1 MKQSAHK
8 AILMGAL
15 ALLGL
20 AASQPSP
27 FGARLE
33 AAVRSGGEP
42 YAQVLSA
49 QDQAQRLCTQHRSQ
63 IPGALLP
70 QFLQEQKA
78 LIRYPRG
85 GMLLGEWQNGEKV
98 FTDPK
103 RGNCYACH
111 QGDPKQLAYGT
122 MGPSLTNYGARGQS
136 EAVVRYTYEK
146 IYNSWAYVPCSLMY
160 RGGVHGLFT
169 PEETADLVAFLV
181 DPSSP
186 INRR

>member
-70 QFLQEQKA
+70 QFLQEQKG
-78 LIRYPRG
+78 P
-85 GMLLGEWQNGEKV
+85 
-98 FTDPK
+98 DPLPQGRHVAGRVAK
-103 RGNCYACH
+103 RG
-111 QGDPKQLAYGT
+111 K
-122 MGPSLTNYGARGQS
+122 
-136 EAVVRYTYEK
+136 
-146 IYNSWAYVPCSLMY
+146 
-160 RGGVHGLFT
+160 GVY
-169 PEETADLVAFLV
+169 
-181 DPSSP
+181 
-186 INRR
+186 

>member
-1 MKQSAHK
+1 MKQRIISV
-8 AILMGAL
+8 L

-20 AASQPSP
+20 ATSQPSP
-27 FGARLE
+27 FKARLE
-33 AAVRSGGEP
+33 GAIRSGGDS
-42 YAQVLSA
+42 YAQVLLVQDPA
-49 QDQAQRLCTQHRSQ
+49 QQLCTQYRGQ
-63 IPGALLP
+63 LPAALLP

-78 LIRYPRG
+78 LIRYPQG
-85 GMLLGEWQNGEKV
+85 GKLLGEWQNGQKV

-111 QGDPKQLAYGT
+111 QGDPKELAYGT
-122 MGPSLTNYGARGQS
+122 MGPSLTGYGSRGTS
-136 EAVVRYTYEK
+136 EAVLRYTYEK

-181 DPSSP
+181 DPHSP
-186 INRR
+186 INQR